1 MSLPNAA
8 TLTATVYDCVMALAQ
23 RCADWLGL
31 EPQEP
36 PMRLEFSGPHGERYV
51 LIERRS
57 LTMTDLL
64 QALEQRARSFADWLG
79 VRTLPDEPPP
89 PLLPVAFWVPD
100 GEYYVLVDRQRTADG
115 RTQWWPVLLK
125 RPPPLPPVT
134 ANKPPPAIL
143 RPTDASVRSIVEPRT
158 SDNLGA
164 VAALQMQERDA
175 MLARMRAVFH

>member
-1 MSLPNAA
+1 MFLSPLPVYISPACHCPNRAGPGFHIVRMSLPNF
-8 TLTATVYDCVMALAQ
+8 TVTEVVYDFISALAHL
-23 RCADWLGL
+23 C
-31 EPQEP
+31 
-36 PMRLEFSGPHGERYV
+36 V
-51 LIERRS
+51 
-57 LTMTDLL
+57 DLL
-64 QALEQRARSFADWLG
+64 DL
-79 VRTLPDEPPP
+79 VLPLPPP
-89 PLLPVAFWVPD
+89 PLPPVAFWVPD
-100 GEYYVLVDRQRTADG
+100 GQYYVLVDRQRAADG